1 MSLFALLSKGH
12 AVLEIASKALELYE
26 EVVDLGDDNKPKTDE
41 RGNTLT
47 KKQIRQVTPDEVFDF
62 KVERETGVVKALTKA
77 GQRVEGVLATA
88 DLAKA
93 VLASDGDNTSELAHA
108 SDDAAQA
115 LLAKAEQEATAKAK
129 AAAAEADDIIAK
141 AKADAEQEATA
152 KAKAAADE
160 AEAIIAKAKEEAK
173 ALLEQAEKD
182 AAATKKAPAKAAA
195 K

>member
-1 MSLFALLSKGH
+1 MSLFALLTKGH

-47 KKQIRQVTPDEVFDF
+47 KKQTRQVKPEEVFDF

-93 VLASDGDNTSELAHA
+93 VLASDGENTSVLAHA
-108 SDDAAQA
+108 SDDAQA

-141 AKADAEQEATA
+141 AKTDAEQEATA
-152 KAKAAADE
+152 KTKAAADE

>member
-1 MSLFALLSKGH
+1 M
-12 AVLEIASKALELYE
+12 
-26 EVVDLGDDNKPKTDE
+26 
-41 RGNTLT
+41 
-47 KKQIRQVTPDEVFDF
+47 FDF

-93 VLASDGDNTSELAHA
+93 VLASDGENTIELAHA

-141 AKADAEQEATA
+141 AK
-152 KAKAAADE
+152 
-160 AEAIIAKAKEEAK
+160 EEAK

-182 AAATKKAPAKAAA
+182 AVATKKAPAKAAA

>member
-1 MSLFALLSKGH
+1 MSLFALLTKGH

-47 KKQIRQVTPDEVFDF
+47 KKQTRQVKPEEVFDF

-93 VLASDGDNTSELAHA
+93 VLASDGENGFAELNQSA
-108 SDDAAQA
+108 DDAAQE
-115 LLAKAEQEATAKAK
+115 LLANAEQEAKAK
-129 AAAAEADDIIAK
+129 AQAANKEADDIIAK
-141 AKADAEQEATA
+141 AKA
-152 KAKAAADE
+152 
-160 AEAIIAKAKEEAK
+160 EAK

>member
-47 KKQIRQVTPDEVFDF
+47 KKQTRQVKPDEVFDY

-77 GQRVEGVLATA
+77 GQRVEGVLAVA

-93 VLASDGDNTSELAHA
+93 VLASDGENTSELAHA

-141 AKADAEQEATA
+141 AK
-152 KAKAAADE
+152 
-160 AEAIIAKAKEEAK
+160 EEAK